1 MEKRSL
7 SFFLSW
13 AIFITVV
20 LAVSPKVYVFVL
32 EKLAAVGH
40 VPSFRRLGDCYTRGE
55 WVPHSLKTAEQWY
68 LKAAEEGDVKSFAR
82 LARLYS
88 HHIKLEKDFEKVP
101 GFWDEIPLD
110 LKKAIDWHTKA
121 AYKGY
126 AGSIT
131 RLGYFNLMGIG
142 MPCNYQQAL
151 KWYTKAAELGSVP
164 ACTWLGYLYAHGGPS
179 RSEEE
184 NTQGFWGGIEKNY
197 DKAVRY
203 FTIAARHGIR
213 ESQASLGF
221 LYSHGYGWVQNWTD
235 MFVGAE
241 KNIPFVIERYNK
253 LYLLDCREALFNA
266 EQEFMEGDAERNQ
279 QFSGFEKDYVKAAE
293 WYERAA
299 EKGHKNAQRLLGCL
313 YHDGKGVKQDFKK
326 AFEWWTQAAD
336 QGDYIAQCRV
346 GHCYEYGEGV
356 EQSYDQAL
364 AWYTKFAGA
373 VVDEMYDDFEKNN
386 VSQEKIE
393 EIRERM
399 LNQMVELTLLTMG
412 QGLPLAAA
420 RALAAPYV
428 PGKLKDS

>member
-7 SFFLSW
+7 SFFLLW
-13 AIFITVV
+13 ALLITVV

-32 EKLAAVGH
+32 EKLAAIGH
-40 VPSFRRLGDCYTRGE
+40 VPSFRRLGDCYYRGE
-55 WVPHSLKTAEQWY
+55 WVPRSLKTAEQWY

-88 HHIKLEKDFEKVP
+88 HNIRIEKDFEKVP

-110 LKKAIDWHTKA
+110 FKRAIDWHTKA
-121 AYKGY
+121 AYRGY
-126 AGSIT
+126 APSMT
-131 RLGYFNLMGIG
+131 RLGYFNVMGIG
-142 MPCNYQQAL
+142 TPCNYQQAF
-151 KWYTKAAELGSVP
+151 KWYTKAAEQGSSP
-164 ACTWLGYLYAHGGPS
+164 AKTWLGHLYSHKVGFYERNS
-179 RSEEE
+179 FE
-184 NTQGFWGGIEKNY
+184 NYEGIEKNY
-197 DKAVRY
+197 EKAVEWY
-203 FTIAARHGIR
+203 EKAAVDGDCIDQFR
-213 ESQASLGF
+213 LGF

-235 MFVGAE
+235 MFAGAE

-279 QFSGFEKDYVKAAE
+279 QFSGFEKDYVKAVE

-326 AFEWWTQAAD
+326 AFEWWMKAAD

-364 AWYTKFAGA
+364 AWYTKFAAA
-373 VVDEMYDDFEKNN
+373 VVEEMYDDLEKNN

-428 PGKLKDS
+428 PRKLKDS